1 MKSLIVVAALSILYI
16 ALLAGLLYTIKTDRR
31 KLSFVVKTSLSLV
44 FTIMAL
50 YLGGMW
56 WGTAALIWGLMM
68 SVGGDVAL
76 GAFYVS
82 NGKEWSYFYLG
93 MGEFVIA
100 QIMYFYISCL
110 YRDFYWQ
117 SLLMSLIITIGFFI
131 MNRSIILKSRPAQ
144 ASMAYSFA
152 ITALL
157 FNSIFAIVLGAG
169 NMFMVLFLIGIL
181 LFWVSDY
188 VLFGIVF
195 RREKYTLMQ
204 NYINKTTYFIGQLI
218 IVMSLFFFKEALM
231 M

>member
-1 MKSLIVVAALSILYI
+1 MKSLIVVAALTILYI

-110 YRDFYWQ
+110 YGDFYWQ

-131 MNRSIILKSRPAQ
+131 MNRGIILKSRPAQ

-152 ITALL
+152 ITAVL

-181 LFWVSDY
+181 LFWISDY